1 MTHLL
6 GCTLGEALYELAEH
20 YNESRRQLFEL
31 EKQGKKVHV
40 VHYYG
45 KRRDENA
52 NDERVVRV
60 TEQDGEFTLVVCEF
74 VTRI

>member
-6 GCTLGEALYELAEH
+6 GCTLGEALYELE
-20 YNESRRQLFEL
+20 
-31 EKQGKKVHV
+31 QGKKVHV

>member
-1 MTHLL
+1 MTLLL
-6 GCTLGEALYELAEH
+6 GCTLGEALYE
-20 YNESRRQLFEL
+20 R
-31 EKQGKKVHV
+31 EKQAKKGHV

-45 KRRDENA
+45 KRRDETA

>member
-6 GCTLGEALYELAEH
+6 GCTLGEALY
-20 YNESRRQLFEL
+20 EL